1 MAITLALLAY
11 LHLPVVRRFI
21 LTVKDCEPFE
31 DGFENGKMEVTGVTL
46 GSLAVF
52 ECNAPYELAGRTQRQ
67 CINGEWT
74 GQQPTCIRELV
85 HQLCINRVNIMQL
98 IYA

>member
-1 MAITLALLAY
+1 MAITLAFITFTCCAT
-11 LHLPVVRRFI
+11 FI
-21 LTVKDCEPFE
+21 LIVKDCEPFE
-31 DGFENGKMEVTGVTL
+31 GGFENGKMEVTGVTL

-52 ECNAPYELAGRTQRQ
+52 ECNAPYELVGRTQRQ

-85 HQLCINRVNIMQL
+85 QLYIILAESISCS
-98 IYA
+98 